1 MHLLHLTPGY
11 TFFKYLNDSR
21 QKKSC
26 NIGELHQLLRLK
38 TDKHACRTTDQ
49 DDFFDFVPCDTGIL
63 ENLLD
68 TFHHLVK
75 EVRVEFLELGASQ
88 SLGEVVSIL
97 ERFKF
102 EAGGLLVGVSS
113 PGLLNLAIELAHG
126 M

>member
-1 MHLLHLTPGY
+1 MCY
-11 TFFKYLNDSR
+11 TLVTSVATA
-21 QKKSC
+21 KKQDT
-26 NIGELHQLLRLK
+26 NVG
-38 TDKHACRTTDQ
+38 RTTDQ
-49 DDFFDFVPCDTGIL
+49 YDFIDFVLRDISIL

-68 TFHHLVK
+68 RFHCLAK